1 MLNPVSN
8 QSPSGAAMSWQPANL
23 LPLERRPEELWPWL
37 NHAGSL
43 TEKLRA
49 TVGTAFHVKV
59 LHEGITQLSAED
71 AMLLHT
77 LPGTAARQR
86 EIYLC
91 GQAPLVYAQTLA
103 LMEAANWLNDLDNQP
118 LGDRVFA
125 EPDAQRSVIEVAQ
138 LAETQ
143 SLQRAAVTSIA
154 HPPARL
160 WARRSVLTVRS
171 SRLLIYECFLGVPGR

>member
-1 MLNPVSN
+1 MAVATMKEKKKVS
-8 QSPSGAAMSWQPANL
+8 SSK
-23 LPLERRPEELWPWL
+23 EF
-37 NHAGSL
+37 
-43 TEKLRA
+43 KL
-49 TVGTAFHVKV
+49 
-59 LHEGITQLSAED
+59 
-71 AMLLHT
+71 
-77 LPGTAARQR
+77 
-86 EIYLC
+86 
-91 GQAPLVYAQTLA
+91 
-103 LMEAANWLNDLDNQP
+103 QP